1 VVLSPGAQ
9 EREEASMTH
18 LPASEARKQFAAILN
33 EVEFKGGRVVLDRH
47 GKPVAA
53 VVPFEDLELLE
64 RLEDRYDL
72 EAARAALREPGPD
85 VAWNDLKADLGL

>member
-1 VVLSPGAQ
+1 
-9 EREEASMTH
+9 MTH
-18 LPASEARKQFAAILN
+18 LPASEARKRFADILN
-33 EVEFKGGRVVLDRH
+33 EVEFKGGRVVLDRR

-72 EAARAALREPGPD
+72 EAARAALREPGP
-85 VAWNDLKADLGL
+85 NITLEDLKAELGI